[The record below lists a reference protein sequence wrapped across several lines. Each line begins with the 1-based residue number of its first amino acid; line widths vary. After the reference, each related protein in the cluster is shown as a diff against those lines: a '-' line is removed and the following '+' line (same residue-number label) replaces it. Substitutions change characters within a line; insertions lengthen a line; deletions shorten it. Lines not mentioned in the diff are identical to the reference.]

1 MTLRRRVKRLVA
13 LLRNERLDRELDE
26 EIQAHLEMAELDA
39 IATGMSAEEARREV
53 RRRFGGI
60 DQIKEAHRDRRSTR
74 WIETFLKDVRYGLAS
89 LKRNPAFALT
99 AVGVLALGIGAN
111 TAMFSLVD
119 AVLLKPLPFP
129 EPERMVRVWE
139 SPPNGSY
146 NAVNTLDF
154 LDWKRLNTVF
164 ESLSAATPVDV
175 GLTGVGEPKRI
186 SGWRVSADYFRV
198 FGVNALIGRTFRPD
212 EDQPGAD
219 PVIVISHAAWQS
231 RFGGDPGILGRKL
244 VLDGEV
250 HRVVGIL
257 PPGTF
262 DRETFDGEAAV
273 FWKPLIFT
281 QAERVRD
288 AHWFF
293 VLGRLRRDV
302 SLAQAQQ
309 EMTAIDSSLT
319 DLSPDWKKDWG
330 VTVEPFDRRLVGDS
344 LRKSIQVAFGAV
356 LMVLLI
362 ACANVANLLLAK
374 GAARKKEM
382 AVRAALGA
390 SRGRLMGQ
398 LLTESLVLCVLG
410 GTAGIGLAY
419 LLLALAAPRL
429 AGALPFTADV
439 RLDPRVLGFAVAVA
453 LVVTLL
459 VGLLPSFEASFPG
472 LSRSM
477 NQRSR
482 GSSRS
487 REGLRRVIVAAEVG
501 ISLILIC
508 GALLLFRSLLN
519 LQKVDPGVEIENV
532 ITLSTDL
539 PIAAYPTPERAA
551 VFYDEVTEKLQAVPR
566 VEQVALSTGL
576 PFQHVIEGM
585 AFLSMGYDANID
597 VQYKRVDPSYFG
609 TLGIR
614 VLSGRGITSRDRVG
628 APPVV
633 VVNEE
638 LAARMRDR
646 FAFGNPVGEK
656 VRVVTPRYV
665 DKEAD
670 LVESEVVGI
679 IRNERNEDA
688 RGTAVPVAYVS
699 LAQTPARWIK
709 LIVRTRG
716 EPSSV
721 VAGIRQAVWEV
732 DPNLALGDVSTL
744 KQVRSRTFSGTSQP
758 TTLIGAF
765 AGVAALL
772 AALGLYGVLAHA
784 VIEQRREIGIRMAL
798 GARSS
803 DVLSRVMGGAARMIA
818 LGVILGLAGALALTR
833 VMESLLFQ
841 VSALDPLVLT
851 VACVLV
857 AAVGLLAGWIPARR
871 AARVDPMTV
880 LREEG

>member
-39 IATGMSAEEARREV
+39 IATGISAEEARREV

-60 DQIKEAHRDRRSTR
+60 AQIKEAHRDRRSTR
-74 WIETFLKDVRYGLAS
+74 WIETFLKDVRHGLAS

-139 SPPNGSY
+139 SPPDGSY
-146 NAVNTLDF
+146 NTVNTLDF

-164 ESLSAATPVDV
+164 EALSAARPEDA
-175 GLTGVGEPKRI
+175 GLTGLGEPERI
-186 SGWRVSADYFRV
+186 SGWRVSADYFNV
-198 FGVNALIGRTFRPD
+198 FGVNALIGRTFGPG

-231 RFGGDPGILGRKL
+231 RFGGDPGILDRKL
-244 VLDGEV
+244 VLDGEPN
-250 HRVVGIL
+250 RVIGIL
-257 PPGTF
+257 PPGSF
-262 DRETFDGEAAV
+262 DRDAAV
-273 FWKPLIFT
+273 FWKPLIFS
-281 QAERVRD
+281 QGDRVRD
-288 AHWFF
+288 SHWFF
-293 VLGRLRRDV
+293 VLGRLRRGV
-302 SLAQAQQ
+302 SLTQAQE
-309 EMTAIDSSLT
+309 EMTTIDSSLT

-374 GAARKKEM
+374 GAARRREM

-390 SRGRLMGQ
+390 SRGRLIRQ
-398 LLTESLVLCVLG
+398 LLTESLVLCALG
-410 GTAGIGLAY
+410 GTAGLGLAY
-419 LLLALAAPRL
+419 TMLALATPRL

-459 VGLLPSFEASFPG
+459 VGLLPSFETSFPG
-472 LSRSM
+472 LARSM
-477 NQRSR
+477 NQGAR

-501 ISLILIC
+501 VSLILIC

-519 LQKVDPGVEIENV
+519 LQNVDPQVETENV
-532 ITLSTDL
+532 VTLSTDL
-539 PIAAYPTPERAA
+539 PLAAYPTPERAA
-551 VFYDEVTEKLQAVPR
+551 VFYDGVAEKLRAVPGI
-566 VEQVALSTGL
+566 EQVGLSTGL

-585 AFLSMGYDANID
+585 AFLSMGYDAEID
-597 VQYKRVDPSYFG
+597 VQYKRVDPSYFS

-614 VLSGRGITSRDRVG
+614 VLSGRGITSRDRAG
-628 APPVV
+628 LPSVV

-638 LAARMRDR
+638 LAARLKER
-646 FAFGNPVGEK
+646 FGFANPIGEK
-656 VRVVTPRYV
+656 VRVVTPHYV
-665 DKEAD
+665 DRQAD

-679 IRNERNEDA
+679 IRSERSEDA
-688 RGTAVPVAYVS
+688 RGVALPVAYVA
-699 LAQTPARWIK
+699 LAQNPARWIR
-709 LIVRTRG
+709 LVARTRG
-716 EPSSV
+716 DASTV
-721 VAGIRQAVWEV
+721 VAGIRKAVWEV

-744 KQVRSRTFSGTSQP
+744 EQVRSRTFSGTSQP
-758 TTLIGAF
+758 TELIGAF

-798 GARSS
+798 GARSG
-803 DVLSRVMGGAARMIA
+803 DVLSQVMRSAARMIA
-818 LGVILGLAGALALTR
+818 LGVALGLAGALTLTR

-841 VSALDPLVLT
+841 VSALDPVVLT

-857 AAVGLLAGWIPARR
+857 AVVGLLAGWIPARR